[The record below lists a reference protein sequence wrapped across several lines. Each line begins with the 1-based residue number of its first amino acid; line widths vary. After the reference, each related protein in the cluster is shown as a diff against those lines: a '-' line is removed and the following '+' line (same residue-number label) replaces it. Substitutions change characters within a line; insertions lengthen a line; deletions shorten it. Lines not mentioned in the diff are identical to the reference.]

1 MALQAMR
8 ELSGGQRVRVSLCA
22 STWETPHVLLFDE
35 PTNHL
40 DAASTAS
47 LAAALRDFQVGG
59 ALVA

>member
-22 STWETPHVLLFDE
+22 STWEAPHVLLFDE

-47 LAAALRDFQVGG
+47 LAAALREFQV
-59 ALVA
+59 A